1 MRSLGYGHF
10 LMAACWGAIIAG
22 SPAHGKS
29 PEGGRPAAAAAVQ
42 EALQREIYGDAQ
54 ARQKLVA
61 EAIAAAADYKPAKWH
76 SGLVEDGRRGWRRYD
91 AALPPKTL
99 QRLAQYER
107 LRDSASATLEDQVK
121 LASWCREEK
130 LVEQERA
137 HWTQVLLLNPDH
149 VEARQR
155 LGFQGGPQN
164 WTSAE
169 EAGRQAAAEQSR
181 REALTK
187 WLPLAEQV
195 REGLEHRSPER
206 RKFALEKLSRLNDPA
221 AVPAIEI
228 VFGRANEDVA
238 RHGIKVLGDIGGLEA
253 AEAIGR
259 LAVFGPSVE
268 IRQAAAEELKRFEY
282 DLYVPQMLAAMSSP
296 ITTRFMVTTLPS
308 GRIGYRHA
316 LLREGQSQQELVVL
330 DTEYRRQTLLG
341 GDREGSRSRALEDA
355 REKVEELEDAAA
367 AQNELISQLNDRLSW
382 VLKIATG
389 EDLPASPNAWWD
401 WWNGVNEVFVSS
413 KGVSVT
419 YDQDQIKIVDEVSN
433 PPPGSSQ
440 RPESSSQP
448 PRQPRPPSPP
458 RRPRGIGHRFPPRY
472 GDCLAAGTVVW
483 TQKGVM
489 EIELI
494 RVGDL
499 VLAQHPETGELA
511 YKPVLR
517 TTIRPAGKL
526 MKIEAGDE
534 TFETSGGHL
543 FWVSGEGWK
552 KSRQLASGQVLH
564 TVAGPVHVTTIEEGS
579 EAETYNLEV
588 ADFNTYFVGY
598 SKILSHDNTVR
609 TPTSAIVPGLKP

>member
-1 MRSLGYGHF
+1 MRSLEHSHF
-10 LMAACWGAIIAG
+10 LMAACLGALVVAG
-22 SPAHGKS
+22 SPASAKS

-42 EALQREIYGDAQ
+42 EALQREIYGDAM

-61 EAIAAAADYKPAKWH
+61 EASAAAADYKPAKWH
-76 SGLVEDGRRGWRRYD
+76 SGLVEDGRRGWRRFD
-91 AALPPKTL
+91 AALAPKTL
-99 QRLAQYER
+99 QRLAEYER

-121 LASWCREEK
+121 LANWCREEK
-130 LVEQERA
+130 MVEQERA

-155 LGFQGGPQN
+155 LGFQGGPGN
-164 WTSAE
+164 WTSAA
-169 EAGRQAAAEQSR
+169 EAGRQVATEQAR
-181 REALTK
+181 REALVK
-187 WLPLAEQV
+187 WQPLAQQL

-206 RKFALEKLSRLNDPA
+206 RKFALEKMSRLNDAA

-228 VFGRANEDVA
+228 VFGRAQEQVA
-238 RHGIKVLGDIGGLEA
+238 REGIKLLGDIGGLEA
-253 AEAIGR
+253 AEALGR
-259 LAVFGPSVE
+259 IAAFAPEAEV
-268 IRQAAAEELKRFEY
+268 RQAAAEELKRFEY

-296 ITTRFMVTTLPS
+296 ITTRFMVTALPS

-316 LLREGQSQQELVVL
+316 LSREGQSQQDVVVL
-330 DTEYRRQTLLG
+330 DTEYRRQPLLF
-341 GDREGSRSRALEDA
+341 GDREGSRARALEDA
-355 REKVEELEDAAA
+355 SAKAEQLESAAA
-367 AQNELISQLNDRLSW
+367 AQNELITQLNDRLGW

-401 WWNGVNEVFVSS
+401 WWNEVNEVFVTS
-413 KGVSVT
+413 KGVSVR
-419 YDQDQIKIVDEVSN
+419 YDHDQIKVVDEVSN
-433 PPPGSSQ
+433 PPPSSSQ
-440 RPESSSQP
+440 RPESSSRSTRP
-448 PRQPRPPSPP
+448 PREPGPP
-458 RRPRGIGHRFPPRY
+458 RRPRGIGHRFPPKY
-472 GDCLAAGTVVW
+472 DCLAAGTVVW

-517 TTIRPAGKL
+517 TTVRPAGKL
-526 MKIEAGDE
+526 MKIEAGAE
-534 TFETSGGHL
+534 TIETSGGHL
-543 FWVSGEGWK
+543 FWVSGEGWR
-552 KSRQLASGQVLH
+552 KSRELASGQVLH
-564 TVAGPVHVTTIEEGS
+564 TVAGPLHVKMVEEGS